1 MMNEI
6 LSIIALT
13 FNGIALICLS
23 IAGYYIIKDLI
34 NQNKEDER
42 EQLNIG
48 VVSNSVCPKCGTKG
62 YKTTLTENYYAC
74 KKCETWW
81 ANGC

>member
-1 MMNEI
+1 MWLVANLKTETMRKENSK
-6 LSIIALT
+6 L
-13 FNGIALICLS
+13 LIRNLR
-23 IAGYYIIKDLI
+23 KQTD
-34 NQNKEDER
+34 KK
-42 EQLNIG
+42 QLNIG

-62 YKTTLTENYYAC
+62 DKTTLTENSYAC

>member
-1 MMNEI
+1 MKDLEFTLNDI
-6 LSIIALT
+6 L
-13 FNGIALICLS
+13 NKALITNRIKNPNS
-23 IAGYYIIKDLI
+23 NKIAEFVTDWMKA
-34 NQNKEDER
+34 NK
-42 EQLNIG
+42 LNIG

-62 YKTTLTENYYAC
+62 DKTTLTENSYAC

>member
-1 MMNEI
+1 MVWLCLVANLKTETMRKGNSK
-6 LSIIALT
+6 L
-13 FNGIALICLS
+13 LIRNLRKQ
-23 IAGYYIIKDLI
+23 ADK
-34 NQNKEDER
+34 K
-42 EQLNIG
+42 QLNIG

-62 YKTTLTENYYAC
+62 YKTTLTENSYAC

>member
-1 MMNEI
+1 MDGRKQ
-6 LSIIALT
+6 AD
-13 FNGIALICLS
+13 
-23 IAGYYIIKDLI
+23 K
-34 NQNKEDER
+34 K
-42 EQLNIG
+42 QLNIG

-62 YKTTLTENYYAC
+62 YKTTLTENSYAC